1 MFSCVRHS
9 LSTVYPACVLINR
22 FRLRYMIMRDC
33 WSYHPNERPM
43 FDELVESLDQ
53 ILSVTANQ
61 EYVDF
66 GLPQLDTP
74 PTSQE
79 SFDENDL
86 VNFAV

>member
-1 MFSCVRHS
+1 
-9 LSTVYPACVLINR
+9 
-22 FRLRYMIMRDC
+22 MIMRDC
-33 WSYHPNERPM
+33 WSYHPNERPV

-79 SFDENDL
+79 SFDDDDHNDL
-86 VNFAV
+86 VSFAV